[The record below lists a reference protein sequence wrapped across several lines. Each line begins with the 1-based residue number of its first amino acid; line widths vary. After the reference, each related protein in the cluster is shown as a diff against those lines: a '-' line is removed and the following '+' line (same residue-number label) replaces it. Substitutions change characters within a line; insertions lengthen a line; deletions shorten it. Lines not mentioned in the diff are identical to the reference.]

1 MWLKHNV
8 MSKGRVLGKVAK
20 EGGNSQIKWGTQ
32 DLTDVSKSTLAALGK
47 LGIRGKREE
56 AGRLL

>member
-1 MWLKHNV
+1 M
-8 MSKGRVLGKVAK
+8 AK

-47 LGIRGKREE
+47 LGIRGKGEE
-56 AGRLL
+56 AGRVL